1 MRIATSTIY
10 ENQITSIDS
19 LSAQYQSIGED
30 LSTGKSLNVPSDD
43 PSQVSQD
50 LTISTTIA
58 AENGDASNASAAQ
71 NELTFT
77 DSTLSSL
84 TTVLQ
89 SARSLAVEGATDII
103 PNGTQRPL
111 IGQQIAGLL
120 NQALALANTQYGTT
134 YVFAG
139 TGSSTTPPVTALGSP
154 PNGVVF
160 TGNNQARTELINGQ
174 QVQVGTTLQSAFN
187 QGSTNGTPSVF
198 TLLATLRD
206 TMDQEPASIESQQP
220 INVSGAT
227 IQGAADA
234 NPTTLGQIAGPPSLT
249 TVPLTA
255 DNAVPPSYSIQID
268 GTVPATGAAGSA
280 SFTFG
285 AATAVD
291 NGTPQSVVGAIN
303 AQTAVTGVT
312 ASWNVTSQRLEL
324 TSVANGSPPF
334 LVSDI
339 PSPVGGQPLAT
350 TTPPGVTTAGT
361 TPSTFLEAFQIPNQ
375 VSVTSNLSTQIGDID
390 AVINQVL
397 SARAQIGQQIQNLA
411 STTTQVQALAN
422 DNTTTQS
429 GYQDTNIAQAT
440 SQFTL
445 VQTALQAAYATT
457 TRLEGKTLIDY
468 L

>member
-10 ENQITSIDS
+10 ENQITSIDN

-43 PSQVSQD
+43 PSQVAQD
-50 LTISTTIA
+50 LTLTTTIG
-58 AENGDASNASAAQ
+58 AENADASNATAAQ
-71 NELTFT
+71 NQLTFT

-103 PNGTQRPL
+103 PNGSQRPL
-111 IGQQIAGLL
+111 IGQQVAGLL
-120 NQALALANTQYGTT
+120 NQALALANTQYGST
-134 YVFAG
+134 YIFAG
-139 TGSSTTPPVTALGSP
+139 TGSGTTAPITPLGSP
-154 PNGVVF
+154 PNAVTF

-174 QVQVGTTLQSAFN
+174 EVQVGTTMQAAFN
-187 QGSTNGTPSVF
+187 QSSTNGTPSVF

-206 TMDQEPASIESQQP
+206 TMDNEPASIQSQQP
-220 INVSGAT
+220 INVNGQVL
-227 IQGAADA
+227 QGPGDA
-234 NPTTLGQIAGPPSLT
+234 NPTTLAQLAAAGGPTNVKLT
-249 TVPLTA
+249 PDSTGNYT
-255 DNAVPPSYSIQID
+255 ITID
-268 GTVPATGAAGSA
+268 GTTNTGAAGQQT
-280 SFTFG
+280 FTFTN
-285 AATAVD
+285 ADTITTMLA
-291 NGTPQSVVGAIN
+291 AIN
-303 AQTAVTGVT
+303 APAAVAQTGVT
-312 ASWNVTSQRLEL
+312 ASWNEASQRLQL
-324 TSVANGSPPF
+324 TSTAANSPPF
-334 LVSDI
+334 SIYDT
-339 PSPVGGQPLAT
+339 PTVGPPAAT
-350 TTPPGVTTAGT
+350 NAANL
-361 TPSTFLEAFQIPNQ
+361 LEVFNIPNT

-411 STTTQVQALAN
+411 ATTTQVQALAN